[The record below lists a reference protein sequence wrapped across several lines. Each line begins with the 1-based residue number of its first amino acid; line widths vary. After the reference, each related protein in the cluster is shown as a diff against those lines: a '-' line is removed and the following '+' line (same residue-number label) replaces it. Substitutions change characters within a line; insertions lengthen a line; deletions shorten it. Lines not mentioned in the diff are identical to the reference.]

1 MARIIDRLTS
11 NFDSTKFGTD
21 KNLSNRARNF
31 LNTSPIN
38 IATWA
43 KNDLANGSI
52 NRTDYFQNPV
62 LSIISSITSNI
73 NSIISVC
80 VNDPTNTFSLSV
92 PETQNLANS
101 SNTLISEL
109 LEFSKHTNRISGA
122 SSPSANIGSEGEGIL
137 KPDFASC
144 ISVGSIILMLTANT
158 DGVSDTTPI
167 LNNFT
172 SLYIETELQAN
183 NSVIGTIKT
192 ILTETDTNTL
202 TPVQLQDFRDKV
214 NTTYNLIHSRR
225 TSDENFF
232 QTSQQ
237 IADDFQFLNSL
248 QNTGSTE
255 RNLINSKIG
264 TTRLKNNL
272 IS

>member
-1 MARIIDRLTS
+1 MTRVIDRLNS
-11 NFDSTKFGTD
+11 NFDSNKFGTD
-21 KNLSNRARNF
+21 KNLNDKAKNY
-31 LNTSPIN
+31 LNASPIS

-52 NRTDYFQNPV
+52 NRADYFQNPV
-62 LSIISSITSNI
+62 ISTISSITSNV

-80 VNDPTNTFSLSV
+80 VNDPVNTFSLASA
-92 PETQNLANS
+92 EAKDLANS

-109 LEFSKHTNRISGA
+109 LEFSKHTNRISGV
-122 SSPSANIGSEGEGIL
+122 SSPSANTEEEAL
-137 KPDFASC
+137 KPNYISC
-144 ISVGSIILMLTANT
+144 ISVGSAILTITANT
-158 DGVSDTTPI
+158 DGVSDATPI

-183 NSVIGTIKT
+183 NSVIGTIET
-192 ILTETDTNTL
+192 VLTETDTNTL
-202 TPVQLQDFRDKV
+202 TTVQLQDFRDKI
-214 NTTYNLIHSRR
+214 NTAYNLIYSRR

-237 IADDFQFLNSL
+237 ILDDFQFLNSL
-248 QNTGSTE
+248 QNVGSTQ

-264 TTRLKNNL
+264 TTKLKNDL